1 MASADP
7 PPDSFR
13 RTRRG
18 LRRVLFTASSLVGL
32 AATQL
37 FVLTTH
43 TDRFFA
49 WTIAPPQNRFLTAGF
64 LGASYVASFF
74 LEYLA
79 AREALWAR
87 ARVAV
92 APVWLFTV
100 LSLVATWLHI
110 DRFHLGPP
118 LGQPAAPLTLFF
130 GWFWLFIYTVVPIW
144 MGWQWWRQRGDPGVD
159 PPRERPLPGYV
170 RAPLAVQGAAMAVVG
185 VGLFVAPTAVAT
197 LWPWPLT
204 PLTARMVGAWL
215 VGFAV
220 AAYGGLRE
228 NDLARSRPAVAAYTA
243 LGVLQLVTLAR
254 FAGDVDRGSAAV
266 WVYAAFLVSVAAVGG
281 AALWADRRAPS
292 R

>member
-1 MASADP
+1 MADAAP
-7 PPDSFR
+7 RPDDLR
-13 RTRRG
+13 LTRPG
-18 LRRVLFTASSLVGL
+18 LRRVLFTAACLVGL

-37 FVLTTH
+37 FVLTEH

-64 LGASYVASFF
+64 LGASYVASFL

-79 AREALWAR
+79 AREVLWAR

-118 LGQPAAPLTLFF
+118 LGVAAAPLTLFF
-130 GWFWLFIYTVVPIW
+130 GRFWLFIYTVVPIW
-144 MGWQWWRQRGDPGVD
+144 MGWQWWRQRGEPGVD
-159 PPRERPLPGYV
+159 PPRERPLPAYV
-170 RAPLAVQGAAMAVVG
+170 RAPLAAQGAVMAVVG
-185 VGLFVAPTAVAT
+185 VGLFVAPSAAPL

-204 PLTARMVGAWL
+204 PLTARMIGAWL

-220 AAYGGLRE
+220 AAFGGLRE

-243 LGVLQLVTLAR
+243 LGVLQLFTLAR
-254 FAGDVDRGSAAV
+254 FAGDVDWGSAAV
-266 WVYAAFLVSVAAVGG
+266 WAYAAILASVTVVGG
-281 AALWADRRAPS
+281 AALWAERRAAG
-292 R
+292 